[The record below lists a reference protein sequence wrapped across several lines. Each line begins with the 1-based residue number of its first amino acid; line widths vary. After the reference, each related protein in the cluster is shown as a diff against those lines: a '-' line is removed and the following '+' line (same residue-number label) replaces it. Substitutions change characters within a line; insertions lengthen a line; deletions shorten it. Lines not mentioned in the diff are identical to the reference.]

1 MIAARTGEIDF
12 QDGLRITPHVLIA
25 QLRDGLPAERVSVC
39 SLPIEGWS
47 KYDLGEH
54 ISDFGVFTVEAV
66 TSTEQRVQG
75 VFLSHSHS
83 FYESATTDDSE
94 RRAYHDGV
102 IASDLLGQREFS
114 WGHVFCRLDRE
125 SKRDWLVVIYNPFAS
140 VPLHQ
145 REEFRVLF
153 AHEPVSRS

>member
-12 QDGLRITPHVLIA
+12 QDGLRITAHILVE
-25 QLRDGLPAERVSVC
+25 QVSDGLPAETISMR
-39 SLPIEGWS
+39 SLPIEGWR
-47 KYDLGEH
+47 KYDFGEH
-54 ISDFGVFTVEAV
+54 GSNFGTFAVEVVAGP
-66 TSTEQRVQG
+66 EQRVEG

-83 FYESATTDDSE
+83 FYDTTTTDDSE
-94 RRAYHDGV
+94 RRAFHDGV

-114 WGHVFCRLDRE
+114 WGHVFCRVDRE
-125 SKRDWLVVIYNPFAS
+125 SNRDWLVVIYNPFAS

-153 AHEPVSRS
+153 EHAPVSGR